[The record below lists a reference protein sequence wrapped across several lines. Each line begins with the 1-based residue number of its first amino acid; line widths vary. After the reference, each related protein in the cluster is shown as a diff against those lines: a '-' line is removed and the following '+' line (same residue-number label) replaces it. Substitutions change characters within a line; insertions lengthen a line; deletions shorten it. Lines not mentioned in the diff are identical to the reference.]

1 MKHMNSQEF
10 RTIPILNSVADDALQ
25 RLAGVLETREF
36 ADGAPVFLEGE
47 RGDGMYF
54 ILSGGVRVQKRAD
67 VAGGTQKTLTVLQA
81 GDYFGE
87 MALFDDKPRS
97 ASAVASGPT
106 KLLRLSKGA
115 FEAMQQTSTV
125 AATSVLFGMIRTSG
139 DRIRRLSAQLVVYDE
154 VGKALGEAG
163 DLQHLLRTILEQLS
177 LATSAD
183 WALAVL
189 RSQFSDQLEIRGQVN
204 LAVTAEQ
211 GEAIAKGEGF
221 LKVALQ
227 DAQARRVDNFED
239 EEAFRSCPRLGFE
252 SPSLLLT
259 PIVVGQQLLGLM
271 VLGGRQQNQFD
282 LDGLNLVRGVARQAG
297 QAILNARHSEEEAA
311 RSRHSRHFVRF

>member
-1 MKHMNSQEF
+1 MNSQEL
-10 RTIPILNSVADDALQ
+10 RTIPILKSVADDALE

-36 ADGAPVFLEGE
+36 ADEAPVFLEGE

-106 KLLRLSKGA
+106 KLLQLSKGA
-115 FEAMQQTSTV
+115 FEAMQQTSSV

-139 DRIRRLSAQLVVYDE
+139 DRIRRLSAQLVAYDE

-163 DLQHLLRTILEQLS
+163 DLQQLFGIILEQLS

-189 RSQFSDQLEIRGQVN
+189 RAQFSDRLEVRGQVN
-204 LAVTAEQ
+204 LALTAEQ

-227 DAQARRVDNFED
+227 DAQARLVANFED
-239 EEAFRSCPRLGFE
+239 EEAFRTCPRLGFE
-252 SPSLLLT
+252 SPSLLLS
-259 PIVVGQQLLGLM
+259 PILVGQRSLGLIA
-271 VLGGRQQNQFD
+271 LGSVKPGHFD
-282 LDGLNLVRGVARQAG
+282 PDALNLARGLACQTA
-297 QAILNARHSEEEAA
+297 QAILNAQHREEEAA
-311 RSRHSRHFVRF
+311 RSRHGRHFVRF